1 MSTLRSVFKENGT
14 VTAANASP
22 LSDGAAALV
31 ICSGEAVTRHNLP
44 VLARIIGW
52 ADASQEA
59 LKFTTSPSLA
69 IPRALRMAGKA
80 LTDIDI
86 FEINEAFSSVAL
98 ANIKILGL
106 DPSKVNVWGGAVA
119 LGHPLG
125 A

>member
-31 ICSGEAVTRHNLP
+31 ICSEEAVARYNLP
-44 VLARIIGW
+44 VLAKIIGW

-59 LKFTTSPSLA
+59 SKFTTSPSLA
-69 IPRALRMAGKA
+69 IPKALQMAGKA
-80 LTDIDI
+80 ITDIEI

-98 ANIKILGL
+98 ANIKILDL
-106 DPSKVNVWGGAVA
+106 IPSKVNIWGGAVA